1 MNQKLIERTNQL
13 KHLGVWI
20 TSTLSWDKHISEVC
34 KKAYPR
40 LKMLTKLKYVG
51 APTEDLI
58 EIYCLYIRSLTEY
71 CSTAFHSTLTKKL
84 SNKMEHIQKTSLK
97 VILGAMYVDY
107 TSALEMCGLQTL
119 HERRERRSIDFA
131 LKCLKTPTNQDFFP
145 LNPTIDTHLM
155 RDREKF
161 KVNKA
166 RTEAYRNST
175 IPFLQQKLNNYFSKA
190 EVLKRK
196 QTRTGGGAR
205 NKRTQV

>member
-1 MNQKLIERTNQL
+1 
-13 KHLGVWI
+13 
-20 TSTLSWDKHISEVC
+20 
-34 KKAYPR
+34 
-40 LKMLTKLKYVG
+40 
-51 APTEDLI
+51 
-58 EIYCLYIRSLTEY
+58 
-71 CSTAFHSTLTKKL
+71 
-84 SNKMEHIQKTSLK
+84 MEHIQKTSLK
-97 VILGAMYVDY
+97 VILGVMYVDY

-145 LNPTIDTHLM
+145 LNPTMDTHLM